1 MDNNIRPSKIDGQRN
16 EDRSTLSSQQMHNA
30 SMRESLYAPDPPDAA
45 KRPSVLLTV
54 AGFILVTEFCERL
67 AFYGFAG
74 SLVLFFQVSSNIILN
89 FQFFKCNSNPGLLLL
104 LNRTGVH

>member
-1 MDNNIRPSKIDGQRN
+1 MRDGGASEISR
-16 EDRSTLSSQQMHNA
+16 DVRSAATPNRASVRKTLGNDD
-30 SMRESLYAPDPPDAA
+30 LYAPDPPDAA

-74 SLVLFFQVSSNIILN
+74 SLVLFFQVSL
-89 FQFFKCNSNPGLLLL
+89 
-104 LNRTGVH
+104 